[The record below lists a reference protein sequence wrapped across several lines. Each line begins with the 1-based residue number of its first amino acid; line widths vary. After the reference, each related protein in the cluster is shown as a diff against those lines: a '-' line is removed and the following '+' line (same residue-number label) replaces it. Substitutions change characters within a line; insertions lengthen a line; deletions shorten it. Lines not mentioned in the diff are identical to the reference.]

1 VRHLKEVGTGYWT
14 HFKYAMWFNIIAFA
28 VVVTGTIHAVFPF
41 LFEKTPYKLAKYIVN
56 EAERKFNLDG

>member
-1 VRHLKEVGTGYWT
+1 
-14 HFKYAMWFNIIAFA
+14 MWFNIIAFA
-28 VVVTGTIHAVFPF
+28 IVVTGTIHAVFPF